1 MSRFFRNNGGLL
13 LIAAAL
19 LAAVLAIGAR
29 ILGFDPLTSAL
40 EVLATPF
47 RSASS
52 AIANWTQ
59 ERYDRAFRYEELA
72 AENEAL
78 RRRVAELEKD
88 AIAGQD
94 AQRENERMKDLLG
107 LAEARPELQYRDA
120 AVVRRASSNWTS
132 DFTIDRGTLGGVE
145 VNDCVIDQ
153 HGHLI
158 GVVTE
163 AGPNASRVTT
173 ILDPTLELGGRVART
188 DEDAI
193 LEGDFALMQ
202 EGLLRLSF
210 LSEEARLVTGD
221 QVTTSGLGGVYP
233 RGLVAGT
240 VRSLVVEEDGMSRYA
255 QVEPAADIAGIQ
267 YVYVIVDYGE

>member
-1 MSRFFRNNGGLL
+1 MSRFFRNHGGLVVV
-13 LIAAAL
+13 AAVL
-19 LAAVLAIGAR
+19 LALVLAIGAQV
-29 ILGFDPLTSAL
+29 LGFDPLTNAL

-47 RSASS
+47 RAASAAVS
-52 AIANWTQ
+52 NWTQ
-59 ERYDRAFRYEELA
+59 AQYERTFRYDEQA

-78 RRRVAELEKD
+78 RQRVAELERD

-94 AQRENERMKDLLG
+94 AQRENERLRDLLG
-107 LAEARPELQYRDA
+107 LHEERPELQYRDA

-132 DFTIDRGTLGGVE
+132 DLTIDRGTSGGVE

-153 HGHLI
+153 YGHLI

-163 AGPNASRVTT
+163 ANPNSSLVTT

-193 LEGDFALMQ
+193 LEGDFSLMQ

-210 LSEEARLVTGD
+210 VAEDAKLVTGD

-233 RGLVAGT
+233 PGLVVGT
-240 VRSLVVEEDGMSRYA
+240 IRTLYVEEDGVSRYA
-255 QVEPAADIAGIQ
+255 QVEPAADIAGTQ
-267 YVYVIVDYGE
+267 YLYVIVDYGE